1 MLQNIITL
9 QSVYYSLDICSY
21 IFLADDAQ
29 NLQNCISKEK
39 QCKKTK
45 IIIIISLD
53 YNKIIY
59 ETYVLPLNVF
69 CMCLITNICHSRS
82 DIKGKEWSKN
92 GLMLL
97 HC

>member
-1 MLQNIITL
+1 M
-9 QSVYYSLDICSY
+9 DE
-21 IFLADDAQ
+21 AQ
-29 NLQNCISKEK
+29 NLQNCKDTQSVKE
-39 QCKKTK
+39 TK
-45 IIIIISLD
+45 IIIIIIMD
-53 YNKIIY
+53 YNEFIY

-92 GLMLL
+92 GLMII

>member
-1 MLQNIITL
+1 MFN
-9 QSVYYSLDICSY
+9 
-21 IFLADDAQ
+21 AGDAQ
-29 NLQNCISKEK
+29 NLQNCKDIQSVKE
-39 QCKKTK
+39 TK
-45 IIIIISLD
+45 IIIIMD
-53 YNKIIY
+53 YNKFIY

-82 DIKGKEWSKN
+82 DIKEKEWSKN